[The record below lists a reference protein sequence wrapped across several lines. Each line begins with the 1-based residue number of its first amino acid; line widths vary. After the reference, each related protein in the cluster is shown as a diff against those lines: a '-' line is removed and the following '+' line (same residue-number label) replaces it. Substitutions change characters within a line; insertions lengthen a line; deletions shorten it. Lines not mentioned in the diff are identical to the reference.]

1 MAFKR
6 DEPGRDLLGERG
18 DRMVEEVDVVDDL
31 AADDGVVG
39 AEVTRQGLLKPVDLA
54 SHPALGHLGE
64 DDGVTGS

>member
-31 AADDGVVG
+31 AADDGVMG
-39 AEVTRQGLLKPVDLA
+39 AEVTRQGLLESVDLS

-64 DDGVTGS
+64 NDRITGP

>member
-18 DRMVEEVDVVDDL
+18 DRVVENVDVVDDL
-31 AADDGVVG
+31 AADYRVVR
-39 AEVTRQGLLKPVDLA
+39 AEVTRQRLLEPVDLS